1 MYSHTSL
8 DATNYEKAFDIMHVS
23 EFWWQLPQ
31 LPLLGRTGTTAYTM
45 TTVSLLC
52 VRCKE
57 KHSVKYVQK
66 AFSIGWG
73 GGGEGGGTIMI
84 YSERCYAQ

>member
-66 AFSIGWG
+66 AFSIGG
-73 GGGEGGGTIMI
+73 GGGGGGGGGN
-84 YSERCYAQ
+84 CYDIF